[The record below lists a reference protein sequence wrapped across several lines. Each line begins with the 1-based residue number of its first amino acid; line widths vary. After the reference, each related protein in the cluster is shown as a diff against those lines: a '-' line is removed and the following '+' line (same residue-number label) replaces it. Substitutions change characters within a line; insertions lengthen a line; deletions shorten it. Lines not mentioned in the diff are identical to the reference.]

1 MNIASHLQTVCL
13 AENVRTEFSNLLSLV
28 EYLHGDIRRCLL
40 TLQFWIDSGACSNP
54 VPKDVLFLSKH
65 CKSVR
70 RSDENI
76 QGKSD
81 KDITG
86 QNHAKLKSCEEGGMK
101 VASVDAS
108 QRNGIAEEECVLSV
122 DSIPP
127 STAKSSTSA
136 DVQIEDAE
144 RTLRAA
150 KPLLTPGGESESST
164 TVLAHTAPPIHGRC
178 FESVL
183 GPSMSCHGDPLQDSI
198 LQVGLSMD
206 CLHVG

>member
-40 TLQFWIDSGACSNP
+40 TLQFWVDSGACSNP
-54 VPKDVLFLSKH
+54 VPKDVVFLSKH

-70 RSDENI
+70 RSDENM

-81 KDITG
+81 KDIVG
-86 QNHAKLKSCEEGGMK
+86 QNHVKLKSCDDGGMK
-101 VASVDAS
+101 VASIDTS
-108 QRNGIAEEECVLSV
+108 QRNGIAEEQCVSSV

-136 DVQIEDAE
+136 DIQIDDAE

-150 KPLLTPGGESESST
+150 KPLLTPDGESEST
-164 TVLAHTAPPIHGRC
+164 TVLAHAAPPIHGRC

-183 GPSMSCHGDPLQDSI
+183 GPSMSCHGDPLQDSV
-198 LQVGLSMD
+198 LQV
-206 CLHVG
+206 CLCPWIIFK